1 MKLLIR
7 KIIIL
12 GIWFLVFVVTSIW
25 FALQSNP
32 IGHSLINRLL
42 QGALFCSV
50 PYIFFTTFY
59 VMALIARQYR
69 KVIYLFIIDVIS
81 SITIVINIRYFYE
94 GPLVARNSLLVI
106 IGLILIKVIVLV
118 TKQSRSDGS

>member
-1 MKLLIR
+1 MKSLIR

-25 FALQSNP
+25 FALQSAP
-32 IGHSLINRLL
+32 IEHSFIKRLL

-50 PYIFFTTFY
+50 PYIFFTIFY
-59 VMALIARQYR
+59 VMALIGRQYR

-81 SITIVINIRYFYE
+81 SIAIVINIRYFYE
-94 GPLVARNSLLVI
+94 GSLVARNSLLVI
-106 IGLILIKVIVLV
+106 VGLILIKLIVLI
-118 TKQSRSDGS
+118 TK